1 MMARSGV
8 GVKVG
13 LLVAAGLGLYT
24 AGSAFA
30 QQAMTGGLN
39 AKGGAAVVYLN
50 TDPKAEYAGSESCAT
65 AGCHDEIGKQYAA
78 TPMGHSMVPANTQT
92 ELARVPEA
100 VTVYSA
106 TTKRYYRVYRK
117 GDELYQSAYVLD
129 KRGHIAYEIAHRM
142 DYVVGGGLTGYSYL
156 FRIGDW
162 FFQAPLSFYTEH
174 NTWDLSPGY
183 NLDDIGFTRPILTA
197 CLSCHNGQPTGVAK
211 RDGKYAAPYFR
222 FGETAISCESCH
234 GPGKL
239 HVEEMEMRRGQA
251 DLSAGEIDPTIVN
264 PAKLAPN
271 LADDLCMDCHQSGDA
286 IVLMPGKDFLDYR
299 PGKPLAETMVIFRRP
314 LKEEQRA
321 EANRLETEPPVR
333 GSLEV
338 PMWWKNASL
347 QLSKCYQATHG
358 KLTCI
363 TCHVI
368 HHPPA
373 PETKM
378 AHYRSKCLSCHT
390 ETSCAKSVE
399 ERKAME
405 KDDDCV
411 ACHMEK
417 RAVAGI
423 AHSTDTKHRIVR
435 KPGQTLPEAAF
446 EQPTADLP
454 GMLWTN
460 RPPDGLKL
468 APVTMLQGYW
478 KVSTKDPTLKKYC
491 VALLEELSKTSPND
505 PVVLYGKGAMAMA
518 QKKDFEARD
527 CYEKALKGGSE
538 ELITFFYLSTAL
550 DNLEHQEE
558 AERVLERGVEVYP
571 YSAEMRVRLARQY
584 LHDGKTWRAR
594 LVVNEYMKYFPE
606 EPSIRAVQLELQAAG
621 M

>member
-1 MMARSGV
+1 MRESGGQAWILV
-8 GVKVG
+8 VLAGVAVC
-13 LLVAAGLGLYT
+13 T
-24 AGSAFA
+24 AGSLPA
-30 QQAMTGGLN
+30 QQQATKRSTAN
-39 AKGGAAVVYLN
+39 VYLN
-50 TDPKAEYAGSESCAT
+50 TDAKAEYAGSESCAAT
-65 AGCHDEIGKQYAA
+65 GCHEEICRQYAE
-78 TPMGHSMVPANTQT
+78 TPMGHSMGPANTET
-92 ELARVPEA
+92 ELARVPEP

-106 TTKRYYRVYRK
+106 TTKRYYQAYRK
-117 GDELYQSAYVLD
+117 GNELFQSVYQLD
-129 KRGHIAYEIAHRM
+129 KRGHKTYEIAHRM

-174 NTWDLSPGY
+174 NSWDLSPGY

-197 CLSCHNGQPTGVAK
+197 CLSCHNGQPIGVPK
-211 RDGKYAAPYFR
+211 RDGKYVPPYFR
-222 FGETAISCESCH
+222 FGETAISCEACH

-239 HVEEMEMRRGQA
+239 HAEEMARKRGDGGRGA
-251 DLSAGEIDPTIVN
+251 LGAGEIDPTIVN

-299 PGKPLAETMVIFRRP
+299 PGQTLAETMGIFRRP
-314 LKEEQRA
+314 LREEQRA
-321 EANRLETEPPVR
+321 EANRLEREPPVR

-347 QLSKCYQATHG
+347 QLSKCYQATQG

-368 HHPPA
+368 HHPPTA
-373 PETKM
+373 ETKM
-378 AHYRSKCLSCHT
+378 AHYRSKCLGCHT
-390 ETSCAKSVE
+390 ESSCGKSVA
-399 ERKAME
+399 ERTAAQ

-435 KPGQTLPEAAF
+435 EAGQPLPEVAF
-446 EQPTADLP
+446 EQPTLDLP

-460 RPPDGLKL
+460 RPPEGGKL
-468 APVTMLQGYW
+468 PLVTELQAYW

-491 VALLEELSKTSPND
+491 ALLLEELSRTSPND

-518 QKKDFEARD
+518 EKKDFEARD
-527 CYEKALKGGSE
+527 YYDRALKAGSE
-538 ELITFFYLSTAL
+538 ELITFLYLSTAL
-550 DNLEHQEE
+550 DNIEHQEE

-571 YSAEMRVRLARQY
+571 YSAELRARLARQY
-584 LHDGKTWRAR
+584 VHDGKTWRAR
-594 LVVNEYMKYFPE
+594 LVVNEYVKYFPE
-606 EPSIRAVQLELQAAG
+606 EPTIRAVQLELQAAG